1 MGHCESTYI
10 VNENPY
16 AYDDYESSIIN
27 TNSIIN
33 PNAVCNHFTYRVL
46 VFYVRQ

>member
-16 AYDDYESSIIN
+16 PYDDYESPNIN
-27 TNSIIN
+27 A
-33 PNAVCNHFTYRVL
+33 NAAVV
-46 VFYVRQ
+46 